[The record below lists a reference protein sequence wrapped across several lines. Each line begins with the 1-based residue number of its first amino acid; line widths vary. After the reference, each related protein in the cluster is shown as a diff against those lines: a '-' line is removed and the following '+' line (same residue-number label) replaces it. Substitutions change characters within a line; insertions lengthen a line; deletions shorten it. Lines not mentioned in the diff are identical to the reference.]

1 MRMLKD
7 LKTLVKFISSGSLY
21 RVVFNRP
28 CVAGAVLQTPLFFTG
43 APLNFKVQIH
53 LQSLA
58 LKRNSK
64 TAYMRSCTYKMQGG
78 SSKYGCFLEIKRKP
92 CVKKLKNVKR
102 PYFSVFKAKGLHFS
116 SLKATYGP
124 QLVPIASKGHKNT
137 ITRFFF

>member
-1 MRMLKD
+1 MLKD

-58 LKRNSK
+58 LR
-64 TAYMRSCTYKMQGG
+64 
-78 SSKYGCFLEIKRKP
+78 EIP
-92 CVKKLKNVKR
+92 SWITWDHVLKKNMGAPVNTV
-102 PYFSVFKAKGLHFS
+102 VF
-116 SLKATYGP
+116 
-124 QLVPIASKGHKNT
+124 
-137 ITRFFF
+137 RR